1 MVFEIVSEGKMAQ
14 GFVTI
19 FVTAASEQEACSIGR
34 TLVEEGL
41 AACANIIPQIR
52 SIYRWREKICDE
64 GEALI
69 MIKSRAELFER
80 IRSRI
85 RELHSYEV
93 PEITA
98 LTIEKGDEDYVQWI
112 QAVTAK
118 GE

>member
-1 MVFEIVSEGKMAQ
+1 MGMLPEGQMTQ

-41 AACANIIPQIR
+41 AACANIVPQIR
-52 SIYRWREKICDE
+52 SIYQWREKICDE

-69 MIKSRAELFER
+69 MLKSRAELFDQ

-98 LTIEKGDEDYVQWI
+98 LTIEKGDDDYMQWI